1 MWELWMNLNYGH
13 LYIPLTSNKAN
24 SSQKP
29 TFFSWKKTTVVWV
42 KIYGKKNLLQ
52 ANGKKLILPLEKY
65 FKIFKDMIIGT
76 VGT

>member
-13 LYIPLTSNKAN
+13 LYIPARN
-24 SSQKP
+24 QH
-29 TFFSWKKTTVVWV
+29 FSGEKRLLLCEPRFS
-42 KIYGKKNLLQ
+42 GKKNLLQ